1 MPPSKS
7 YAKDG
12 ANVVTFATE
21 QKDVATDDLATI
33 AYEHHEIHC
42 GDSYGYSEVKD
53 QTQNHVY
60 DIQITTPNTTKW
72 IHMTGTFDVES
83 ETDWYFYEN
92 VNIILA
98 GTAVTPLNHDR
109 NSTNSSGLII
119 KVITNTT
126 TGNANADTAVA
137 AATILL
143 HGIAG
148 AGKKVGGQGGQ
159 RNEFILKQ
167 NEDYCLRFIATTA
180 GYVSFRLTWYEHAN
194 IA

>member
-1 MPPSKS
+1 MGLGKS
-7 YAKDG
+7 YAKAG
-12 ANVVTFATE
+12 AAVVTFATE
-21 QKDVATDDLATI
+21 QKDDATDQVVTI
-33 AYEHHEIHC
+33 DYDHHKIHE
-42 GDSYGYSEVKD
+42 GDSYGYSEVED

-60 DIQITTPNTTKW
+60 DIQITTPDTTKW
-72 IHMTGTFDVES
+72 IHITGTFDVES

-98 GTAVTPLNHDR
+98 GTAVTPLNHNR
-109 NSTNSSGLII
+109 NSSNSAGLVL

-126 TGNANADTAVA
+126 IGNANADTTVA
-137 AATILL
+137 AATTLL

-159 RNEFILKQ
+159 RMEFILKQ
-167 NEDYCLRFIATTA
+167 NEDYCLRFIASTA
-180 GYVSFRLTWYEHAN
+180 GYVSFRLTWYELTR

>member
-1 MPPSKS
+1 MGKE
-7 YAKDG
+7 YRKAT

-21 QKDVATDDLATI
+21 QKDAASDILEVIDHQFSEVHDGES
-33 AYEHHEIHC
+33 YE
-42 GDSYGYSEVKD
+42 YSEVKD
-53 QTQNHVY
+53 QTVNHVY

-72 IHMTGTFDVES
+72 AHFAFEFDTES

-98 GTAVTPLNHDR
+98 GTAVTLLNHER
-109 NSTNSSGLII
+109 NSTNSSGLTV

-137 AATILL
+137 AATILR

-148 AGKKVGGQGGQ
+148 AGKKIGGYGGT
-159 RNEFILKQ
+159 RHEWVLKQ
-167 NEDYCLRFIATTA
+167 NEDYCIRFIASSA
-180 GYVSFRLTWYEHAN
+180 GYIAFHLDWHEHTN